1 MNEEMELINKKPL
14 HESEAIIKSNENLVG
29 MGLWNIGNELSV
41 IKDTKSYS
49 EKRYNNFEEY
59 AENELGY
66 SKRHANRF
74 IKISRE
80 YSGTSMS
87 QMPKL
92 GITKL
97 ISLAELPVEEREE
110 FIDNNP
116 VEDMTTRELQEAIKK
131 NKELESQF
139 EVFAEKTSTQIYD
152 LMEENQRLKEQK
164 TKTVEKEVIPEG
176 YITKDNFNKLRQ
188 EFREKV
194 DENHEL
200 KKQLEATIVTDTKE
214 EHQKKIK
221 HSAITFSNRVHSFI
235 NDVGGLGWLID
246 YLDDLP
252 IYEKEEYIKA
262 VNLLYQWAETI
273 KSNF

>member
-1 MNEEMELINKKPL
+1 MN
-14 HESEAIIKSNENLVG
+14 IIKDVQTTNISQLETEIVLLKNQTAQNIIEIGKRLNKAKEMLPHGEWGKWLEDKVDFRPETASRIMRVANEYPNLTTTS
-29 MGLWNIGNELSV
+29 NIGIGKAFELLALPQ
-41 IKDTKSYS
+41 
-49 EKRYNNFEEY
+49 
-59 AENELGY
+59 AE
-66 SKRHANRF
+66 R
-74 IKISRE
+74 
-80 YSGTSMS
+80 
-87 QMPKL
+87 Q
-92 GITKL
+92 
-97 ISLAELPVEEREE
+97 E
-110 FIDNNP
+110 FIDNHP
-116 VEDMTTRELQEAIKK
+116 VEDMTTRELRQAIKK

-139 EVFAEKTSTQIYD
+139 EVFAEKTSSQIYD
-152 LMEENQRLKEQK
+152 LTEENQKLKAQK
-164 TKTVEKEVIPEG
+164 TKIIEKEVIPEG

-200 KKQLEATIVTDTKE
+200 KKQLEAAIITDTKE

-252 IYEKEEYIKA
+252 TYEKEEYIKA

>member
-1 MNEEMELINKKPL
+1 MELINKKPL

-29 MGLWNIGNELSV
+29 MGLWNIGNELK
-41 IKDTKSYS
+41 IIRDTKSYK
-49 EKRYNNFEEY
+49 EKGYDSFEKY
-59 AENELGY
+59 AETEIKYTRRHCYNFISIAENYNVKSISQIASLG
-66 SKRHANRF
+66 
-74 IKISRE
+74 
-80 YSGTSMS
+80 M
-87 QMPKL
+87 
-92 GITKL
+92 TKL
-97 ISLAELPVEEREE
+97 LALSQVKEEERQE
-110 FIDNNP
+110 FIDNHP
-116 VEDMTTRELQEAIKK
+116 VEDMTTRELRQAIKEK
-131 NKELESQF
+131 RELEAQF

-152 LMEENQRLKEQK
+152 LMEDNQRLKAQK
-164 TKTVEKEVIPEG
+164 TKIIEKEVIPEG

-200 KKQLEATIVTDTKE
+200 KKQLEAAIITDTKE

-252 IYEKEEYIKA
+252 TYEKEEYIKA